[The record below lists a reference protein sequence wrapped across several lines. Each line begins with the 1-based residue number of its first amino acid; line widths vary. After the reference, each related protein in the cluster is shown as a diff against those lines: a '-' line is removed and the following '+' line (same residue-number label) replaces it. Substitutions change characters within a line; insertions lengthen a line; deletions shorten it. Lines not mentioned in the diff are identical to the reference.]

1 MTRVKV
7 CGIKRLEHAMA
18 SILAGADFLGFVFWP
33 RSRRFIEAR
42 TAREII
48 ETCRADPA
56 LAGRTWKAVGV
67 FVDPAPDV
75 VDAVVRECG
84 LDYVQLSGDESPDLC
99 RQMPVP
105 VIKGVRL
112 PLHAGEADAETMEK
126 LSAARYGVERLL
138 IDSQVPGH
146 YGGTGVAHDWRAARP
161 LAKNAFLAGGLTPQN
176 VARAIRIARPWGV
189 DVSSGVERD
198 GEKDADLIRQFIQ
211 EVRCVDRERS
221 A

>member
-1 MTRVKV
+1 MTMVKV
-7 CGIKRLEHAMA
+7 CGIKRLEHARA
-18 SILAGADFLGFVFWP
+18 CILAGADFLGFVFWP
-33 RSRRFIEAR
+33 RSRRFVEAR

-48 ETCRADPA
+48 EACRADA
-56 LAGRTWKAVGV
+56 ELAGRPWKAVGV
-67 FVDPAPDV
+67 FVDPPPDL

-112 PLHAGEADAETMEK
+112 PPGSGEPDAGTIGR

-138 IDSQVPGH
+138 IDSLVPGH
-146 YGGTGVAHDWRAARP
+146 YGGTGVVHDWHAARS
-161 LAKNAFLAGGLTPQN
+161 LASEAFLAGGLTPKN
-176 VARAIRIARPWGV
+176 VARAIRVARPWGV

-198 GEKDADLIRQFIQ
+198 GEKDADLIRQFIR
-211 EVRCVDRERS
+211 EVRRVDRGQS
-221 A
+221 G